1 MCDSVS
7 EAESDTKDAKK
18 QKEFLAAEDSVLRR
32 RRDGRVTVTGSQE
45 GLTMEFYGVR
55 YPKGAKIVNE
65 ETKEVG
71 WLFSYISVVVE
82 LIYLFSQNHEQE
94 ERGKV
99 LQDKVEAMKL
109 AKSVKGSRF
118 KFFQSREKA
127 EEFINAE
134 ETEVCMCKQNLKQN
148 LFN

>member
-1 MCDSVS
+1 M
-7 EAESDTKDAKK
+7 
-18 QKEFLAAEDSVLRR
+18 
-32 RRDGRVTVTGSQE
+32 
-45 GLTMEFYGVR
+45 R

-82 LIYLFSQNHEQE
+82 SMYLFSQNHEEEE

-134 ETEVCMCKQNLKQN
+134 ETEVCICKQNLKQIV
-148 LFN
+148 